1 MAILIDENT
10 RVCVQ
15 GMTGREGRLRTGL
28 MVAAGTV
35 VCAGVTPGR
44 RGESFQGIPVYDTVR
59 EACEHHPE
67 INASFIL
74 VPAGLAKEAA
84 FEAIDAGVKTIL
96 FMPERVPQQDTMAV
110 IAFAR
115 ERGCLFI
122 GPNSPGILSPGKATL
137 GGLGGRLEMMN
148 TAFKPGPVGIISR
161 SGGNTMTI
169 AYYLTKAGYGTS
181 TAVGVGGDGFI
192 GTTWA
197 QLLEKFEADPQT
209 KAVVC
214 YGEIGGSNEE
224 GAADLM
230 RRGGFTKPLIAYIG
244 GRYAREGMR
253 FGHAGAVISAG
264 RGSAEDK
271 RADLRDAGAIVV
283 DHFDD
288 LATAVAAAL
297 PGMAAH
303 AV

>member
-1 MAILIDENT
+1 MAILVDENT
-10 RVCVQ
+10 RVVVQ

-28 MVAAGTV
+28 MMDAGTIV
-35 VCAGVTPGR
+35 SAGVTPGR
-44 RGESFQGIPVYDTVR
+44 RGESFRGIPVYNTVR
-59 EACEHHPE
+59 EACTHHPE

-84 FEAIDAGVKTIL
+84 FEAIDAGIPTIL
-96 FMPERVPQQDTMAV
+96 FMPERVPHHDTMAV
-110 IAFAR
+110 IAYAR
-115 ERGCLFI
+115 ERGALFI
-122 GPNSPGILSPGKATL
+122 GPNSPGMLSPGKATL

-169 AYYLTKAGYGTS
+169 AYYLTKAGFGTS

-197 QLLEKFEADPQT
+197 TLLEKFEADDETQ
-209 KAVVC
+209 AVVC

-224 GAADLM
+224 GAAELL

-264 RGSAEDK
+264 RGSADDK
-271 RADLRDAGAIVV
+271 RELLRAAGAIVV

-288 LATAVAAAL
+288 LAPAVATAL
-297 PGMAAH
+297 SKEVQH
-303 AV
+303 AG

>member
-1 MAILIDENT
+1 MAILIDERT
-10 RVCVQ
+10 RIVVQ

-28 MVAAGTV
+28 MLDAGTV
-35 VCAGVTPGR
+35 ICAGVTPGR
-44 RGESFQGIPVYDTVR
+44 RGESFRGIPVYNTVR
-59 EACEHHPE
+59 EARDHHPE

-74 VPAGLAKEAA
+74 VPAALAKDAAMEAL
-84 FEAIDAGVKTIL
+84 DAGIPTIH
-96 FMPERVPQQDTMAV
+96 FMPERVPHQDTMEL
-110 IAFAR
+110 IAYAR
-115 ERGCLFI
+115 ERGSLFI
-122 GPNSPGILSPGKATL
+122 GPNSPGVLSPGKATL
-137 GGLGGRLEMMN
+137 GGLGGRIEMMN
-148 TAFKPGPVGIISR
+148 TAFRPGPVGIISR

-169 AYYLTKAGYGTS
+169 AYYLTKAGFGTS

-197 QLLEKFEADPQT
+197 TLLEKFEADPQT
-209 KAVVC
+209 EAVVC

-224 GAADLM
+224 GAAELL
-230 RRGGFTKPLIAYIG
+230 RAGGFSKPLICYIG

-271 RADLRDAGAIVV
+271 RTALRDAGAIVV

-288 LATAVAAAL
+288 LAPAVATALGKGAAR
-297 PGMAAH
+297 
-303 AV
+303 